1 MKSVALLVVM
11 SLALFGNSW
20 AKLPAPTEAQK
31 AAAEV
36 AKAKGAEAA
45 KKDAE
50 LLAKAQDRAAE
61 NYRKGK
67 GKTPAASVAKA
78 APKK

>member
-1 MKSVALLVVM
+1 MKSIILLAVV
-11 SLALFGNSW
+11 SLSLLGNSW

-31 AAAEV
+31 AAAEA
-36 AKAKGAEAA
+36 AKEKAAEAA

-61 NYRKGK
+61 NYRKNK
-67 GKTPAASVAKA
+67 GKTPVAATGAK
-78 APKK
+78 K

>member
-1 MKSVALLVVM
+1 MKAFVLLVAM

-20 AKLPAPTEAQK
+20 AKLPAPTDAQK

-36 AKAKGAEAA
+36 AKEKAAESA

-50 LLAKAQDRAAE
+50 LLAKAQDRAAD
-61 NYRKGK
+61 NYKKGK
-67 GKTPAASVAKA
+67 GRA
-78 APKK
+78 APTVAANSGAKK

>member
-1 MKSVALLVVM
+1 MKAFVLLVAM

-31 AAAEV
+31 AAAEA
-36 AKAKGAEAA
+36 AKEKAAEAA

-50 LLAKAQDRAAE
+50 LLAKAQDRAAD
-61 NYRKGK
+61 NYKKGK
-67 GKTPAASVAKA
+67 GRA
-78 APKK
+78 APASAAAGAKK